1 MNSST
6 ISNTEINA
14 DATQEMNF
22 SQKNFFY
29 IFGQLRLL
37 WHYPLG
43 RKFLLDYALTEV
55 TKKKKKNQIRHV
67 TV

>member
-14 DATQEMNF
+14 DVTQEMNF
-22 SQKNFFY
+22 SQNNFFY

-37 WHYPLG
+37 CCIIPLG
-43 RKFLLDYALTEV
+43 RKLLLDYALTEV
-55 TKKKKKNQIRHV
+55 IKKPD
-67 TV
+67 

>member
-6 ISNTEINA
+6 ISNTEINE
-14 DATQEMNF
+14 DVTQEMNF
-22 SQKNFFY
+22 SQNNFFY
-29 IFGQLRLL
+29 IIWAAASSLS
-37 WHYPLG
+37 HYPLG

-55 TKKKKKNQIRHV
+55 IKIKNQIRHV